1 MTTQKHAA
9 DAPTPRLLAWLTP
22 DVRRWAYAV
31 ITALV
36 PILVAYGALENVTAP
51 LWLALAASV
60 LGTGTAL
67 AHTPTAGAGDAGGD

>member
-1 MTTQKHAA
+1 MTAPKHAA
-9 DAPTPRLLAWLTP
+9 DAPTPRLLDWLTP

-36 PILVAYGALENVTAP
+36 PILVAYGVLENVTAP

-67 AHTPTAGAGDAGGD
+67 AHTPTTVGDAGGD